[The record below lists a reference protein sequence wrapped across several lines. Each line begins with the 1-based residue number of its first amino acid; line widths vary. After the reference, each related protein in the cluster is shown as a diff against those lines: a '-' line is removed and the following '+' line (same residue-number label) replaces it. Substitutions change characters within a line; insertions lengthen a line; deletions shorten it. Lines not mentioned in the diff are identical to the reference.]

1 MRFASV
7 KQFCRVLH
15 RVLGLTVGLWAAA
28 IALSGSLLVFSHEI
42 DAALNPHL
50 LRVEAHSRAW
60 NPDAAVAAVRQQFP
74 QTPLVSMRLPRRADE
89 SLLFRMGEEGSEE
102 VYMDPYT
109 SRVLGTRS
117 EHDGLVGFLRNFHM
131 HLLTGETGET
141 ISGYLA
147 LLLISIVATGLVL
160 WWPKRGRV
168 ANAFKVR
175 WRLPMLP
182 RMYDLHRVAGAVAGV
197 FLLIPV
203 VTGTMLVFHQ
213 VTTSF
218 LITSLGGPILSLP
231 DKVPVPANASRE
243 PVSRWLASASSALP
257 GAELVS
263 VKFPQTEAEPAVV
276 RLRFAAN
283 THPNGRSFVAIDP
296 YTSRVLH
303 AHDWRQIGTGL
314 GISDYKYPLHIG
326 TAFSLPGR
334 LAVLLIGIV
343 PLLLLATGWY
353 IWWRKRQPAAGT
365 VMQTTR
371 LPAPTGLRG
380 KPSVAGSRAPS
391 IRHPASLSED

>member
-15 RVLGLTVGLWAAA
+15 RVLGLSVGLWAAA

-50 LRVEAHSRAW
+50 LRVEVHARAW
-60 NPDAAVAAVRQQFP
+60 NPDDAVATVRQQFP
-74 QTPLVSMRLPRRADE
+74 HAPLVSMRLPRRDDE
-89 SLLFRMGEEGSEE
+89 SLLFRMGKEGSEE
-102 VYMDPYT
+102 VYLDPYT
-109 SRVLGTRS
+109 SRVLGTRD
-117 EHDGLVGFLRNFHM
+117 EHDGLVGFLRNFHV
-131 HLLTGETGET
+131 HLLAGETGET

-147 LLLISIVATGLVL
+147 LLLISIVATGIAL
-160 WWPKRGRV
+160 WWPRRGRL
-168 ANAFKVR
+168 ANTFKIR

-182 RMYDLHRVAGAVAGV
+182 RMYDLHRVAGAASAL
-197 FLLIPV
+197 FLLVPV
-203 VTGTMLVFHQ
+203 ITGTMLVFHQ

-218 LITSLGGPILSLP
+218 LITSLGGPTLSLP
-231 DKVPVPANASRE
+231 DKVTMPAEASRE
-243 PVSRWLASASSALP
+243 PVSAWLTSARNALP

-276 RLRFAAN
+276 RMRFPTN

-296 YTSRVLH
+296 YTSQVLH

-334 LAVLLIGIV
+334 LAVLLIGTV

-353 IWWRKRQPAAGT
+353 IWWRKRQPATGS
-365 VMQTTR
+365 VMQTGR
-371 LPAPTGLRG
+371 LPARTGLTG
-380 KPSVAGSRAPS
+380 KPPVAGSRTSS
-391 IRHPASLSED
+391 IRHPASLPED